1 MLVKSKTTWTEV
13 FPSLFDSGS
22 LRRITKS
29 SLYVCCAHWYSPQS
43 SLKPQL
49 LKQLQQL
56 KPSFLGELI
65 FHTQLLLFIP
75 KSSRPMRDHSHNSAS
90 KWNIY
95 MWLYIFLCPSVIF
108 AHCCYHHVQHWHMY
122 VKPAVACWK
131 LHHKKIWQL
140 QSKNKMNLKRYH
152 R

>member
-108 AHCCYHHVQHWHMY
+108 AHCWSEFTDFKLMKRQKSNLSRCSTLTHVRETSG
-122 VKPAVACWK
+122 C
-131 LHHKKIWQL
+131 L
-140 QSKNKMNLKRYH
+140 LKATS
-152 R
+152 